1 MPLFVI
7 ENAQNVRFVLKNVQ
21 NVRFVLK
28 NVQFACNSVQ
38 WREKKRAAR
47 E

>member
-7 ENAQNVRFVLKNVQ
+7 ENAQ

>member
-7 ENAQNVRFVLKNVQ
+7 ENAQNVRFVLK